1 MSFLD
6 FLPLIGSAVGG
17 LFGLGSQ
24 VSTNNAQMRLAQFAY
39 DKNLEMWHKQ
49 NQYNTPKNQKAR
61 MIEAGFNPNLVYG
74 NGSVVNTSSNAPQY
88 DAPHLGAYTNFGD
101 LGAGQSYQL
110 YMQGQQTRADIALKN
125 AQVKGV
131 LANARVSS
139 LEVGVKLQE
148 ILSRQM
154 DNAMKRKDL
163 ATYNEYRA
171 LQLDL
176 LRANCDNIDSL
187 ANYRDGVQTDLAN
200 AQIANYNEQTKTLEF
215 NNEFMNPLRRRQ
227 AIVNIKNSYKDLAV
241 KDQNIKESQSRVD
254 NNENLWLKIAEET
267 YGIILRNQGQIT
279 ANQIK
284 ELLLNEGID
293 ITDSGLEGFFNRLIR
308 RTESFGKKFDGVLP
322 SGEESFHYNGLW
334 R

>member
-1 MSFLD
+1 MAFLD

-49 NQYNTPKNQKAR
+49 NQYNSPKNQKAR

-74 NGSVVNTSSNAPQY
+74 NGSVVNTASNAPQY

-163 ATYNEYRA
+163 KSYNDFRD
-171 LQLDL
+171 LQIDL
-176 LRANCDNIDSL
+176 MRANRDNIDSL
-187 ANYRDGVQTDLAN
+187 TNYRDGVQTNLAN
-200 AQIANYNEQTKTLEF
+200 AQIANYDEQNKTLKF
-215 NNEFMNPLRRRQ
+215 NNQFMNPLRMKQ
-227 AIVNIKNSYKDLAV
+227 AQVSIMNGLKDLAV
-241 KDQNIKESQSRVD
+241 KDQNIKESQSRILLND
-254 NNENLWLKIAEET
+254 ATRSKIASE
-267 YGIILRNQGQIT
+267 IVSISLKNNGQIQE
-279 ANQIK
+279 NQMNEI
-284 ELLLNEGID
+284 LLKNGINLRESGWSGAVGKFCHVLGGYVD
-293 ITDSGLEGFFNRLIR
+293 AATDWLGDLF
-308 RTESFGKKFDGVLP
+308 
-322 SGEESFHYNGLW
+322 
-334 R
+334 